1 MKKDNNKALQKFN
14 NKLDKIKI
22 KQDDKF
28 EIYYSNLYNNL
39 HKRYEVEFESII
51 ETSSKIEFLSKLM
64 DEIITANHDAENNK
78 ILSPLVENYKIN
90 LLGLFKVFDF
100 KIQELNFP
108 TNAKLEKNKENEGWF
123 KTGIYLA
130 NGEAYKLNK
139 LNLSRTEIALKL
151 GFKKTDGVYF
161 SESIG
166 NNSNHVKNLYR
177 TEKKYKYIYNYCKK
191 NKIEMCEDFLRE
203 GKTFRP

>member
-64 DEIITANHDAENNK
+64 DEIITANHDAE
-78 ILSPLVENYKIN
+78 
-90 LLGLFKVFDF
+90 
-100 KIQELNFP
+100 
-108 TNAKLEKNKENEGWF
+108 NKENEGWF